1 MYFQETEKAAPVAP
15 SSETQAPPQD
25 KTSAKPPLQ
34 QSLSDEELQS
44 FPPAQARPWEPQ
56 PPPIQTSQLQPQ
68 STVWESS
75 SYGSST
81 AQQALQQSV
90 WQPSQQAPTLQATP
104 QPSAPLEPIAET
116 PIWSAITQTNQ
127 WQNQP
132 SQLPPVAKPWQSQP
146 RPQSWHVQEPADTA
160 EPYWKP
166 VRSPGLLTT
175 SAEPVRASSEPKQQ
189 PDQAEVKQTE
199 LKQWQQ
205 FPQKLWREE
214 WQEQQEKAKKIEIPI
229 NEEVKKGSD
238 LPQENIRTSLNEI
251 ISDIEKAVDL
261 TADLSIG
268 DRQVGNLFEY
278 WIALTHAVLF
288 NIESRREGQ
297 WRLQVVTLP
306 GGIGLKAGLRI
317 SHWLSKISYFK
328 REVFHFLS

>member
-1 MYFQETEKAAPVAP
+1 
-15 SSETQAPPQD
+15 
-25 KTSAKPPLQ
+25 
-34 QSLSDEELQS
+34 
-44 FPPAQARPWEPQ
+44 
-56 PPPIQTSQLQPQ
+56 
-68 STVWESS
+68 
-75 SYGSST
+75 
-81 AQQALQQSV
+81 
-90 WQPSQQAPTLQATP
+90 
-104 QPSAPLEPIAET
+104 
-116 PIWSAITQTNQ
+116 
-127 WQNQP
+127 
-132 SQLPPVAKPWQSQP
+132 
-146 RPQSWHVQEPADTA
+146 
-160 EPYWKP
+160 
-166 VRSPGLLTT
+166 
-175 SAEPVRASSEPKQQ
+175 VRASSEPKQQ

-288 NIESRREGQ
+288 NIESHREGQ